1 MAHLSRALDYQGEER
16 RGSLRIR
23 TLLAAVAHD
32 EGSTG
37 AWNCVVRNV
46 SVTGVRLELE
56 KPLPLPAQF
65 RLDVPSRNMGRF
77 AVVVWRKA
85 AVVGIRFRADPAK
98 SSRTGVTP
106 RAPHW
111 PN

>member
-1 MAHLSRALDYQGEER
+1 MAHLSRALDYQAEER

-32 EGSTG
+32 EGSTN

-46 SVTGVRLELE
+46 SVTGARLELE
-56 KPLPLPAQF
+56 RPLTLPAQF
-65 RLDVPSRNMGRF
+65 RLDVPSKNMRRF
-77 AVVVWRKA
+77 AVVVWRNA
-85 AVVGIRFRADPAK
+85 AVVGIKFRADPAK
-98 SSRTGVTP
+98 SSRTSGTP
-106 RAPHW
+106 QASHW